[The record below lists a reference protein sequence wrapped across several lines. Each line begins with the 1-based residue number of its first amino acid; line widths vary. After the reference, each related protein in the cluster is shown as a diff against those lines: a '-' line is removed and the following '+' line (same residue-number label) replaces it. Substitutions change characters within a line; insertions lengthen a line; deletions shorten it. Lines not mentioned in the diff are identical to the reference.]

1 MIQATTSVMGSN
13 GRNTGKEQVRKL
25 TLAAMLTAVVVV
37 LALLGTAIRFGT
49 FNVNLALVPIVI
61 GAALLGVWYGAWFGF
76 VNAMVILLSGDAG
89 PFIAVNALGTV
100 VTVVAKGV
108 LAGLC
113 SGLVYRAMQKH
124 NHYAAVILAALVCPV
139 VNTGVFLIGCRIFFW
154 KTLSQW
160 AQGTDAGSTFS
171 YVIVFLVG
179 VNFLL
184 EVAINVILAPVI
196 ARLLGFSE
204 DKNVSMI
211 TYGAVLAAVG
221 LGILI
226 FSLVLLTSALRNRR
240 LATRSWRSCPV
251 LFWPAAVR
259 WLRSERFAGRKPT
272 VEYEA
277 NLKILLRRIGR
288 PSASDFFVDG
298 CCSLLYNTVESQTGG

>member
-1 MIQATTSVMGSN
+1 MVYYGCAVSDNRAEQQQEELNMIQATTSVMGSN

-100 VTVVAKGV
+100 ITVVAKGV

-124 NHYAAVILAALVCPV
+124 NHYAAVLLAALVCPV

-226 FSLVLLTSALRNRR
+226 FSLVLLNRAAAGENLGVEKPETRYTVMAIVSGVVLAGGSALAAFGAIRR
-240 LATRSWRSCPV
+240 KKTN
-251 LFWPAAVR
+251 
-259 WLRSERFAGRKPT
+259 G
-272 VEYEA
+272 
-277 NLKILLRRIGR
+277 
-288 PSASDFFVDG
+288 
-298 CCSLLYNTVESQTGG
+298 